1 MENHDQNIAPEAATD
16 EPASP
21 PAFPSEEARLFYLQG
36 LNAGLRA
43 AARPGAAHP
52 HLPARP
58 DLDLT
63 RESEATGLV
72 SGKLFDSWSVA
83 FAPGAVEGRHDGWT
97 PETERRFLAVLAET
111 GVVADACRACGMSRN
126 AAYQRRN
133 SAAGH
138 AFALGWDA
146 AILPSRA
153 AVADDVM
160 SRSRHGV
167 IDRIYKDGVLVAERH
182 HYDNRLTMA
191 ALTRLDRLAAGLE
204 GRPEVQAIAAEYDR
218 YLDLLPEGNAGAERF
233 LAARFPLGRDGAPR
247 DSGEAWS
254 HEDRIPLA
262 PGSERALLAR
272 HQAYEQA
279 GGGLSRE
286 IPTDDLDPADML
298 DWTEEQLARAEHGG
312 LLAELGREHWPA
324 FFRPRMT
331 AQMAPVI
338 FVIFAACSSSTG
350 RRRRS
355 RDAGPLRPVPAAKA
369 RNP

>member
-1 MENHDQNIAPEAATD
+1 MEQPDPSITPEAATN

-21 PAFPSEEARLFYLQG
+21 ADFPSEEARLFYLQG
-36 LNAGLRA
+36 VNAGLRA
-43 AARPGAAHP
+43 AAVQPGAAHP
-52 HLPARP
+52 HLPAHL

-63 RESEATGLV
+63 REGEAAGLV

-83 FAPGAVEGRHDGWT
+83 TAPGALESRHDGWT
-97 PETERRFLAVLAET
+97 PEKERRFLVVFAET
-111 GVVADACRACGMSRN
+111 GCVTDAGRACGMSRN
-126 AAYQRRN
+126 AAYARRN

-146 AILPSRA
+146 AILLSRA

-182 HYDNRLTMA
+182 RYDNRLTMA

-204 GRPEVQAIAAEYDR
+204 GRPEVHAVAAEYDR
-218 YLDLLPEGNAGAERF
+218 YLDLLPEGNAGAQRF
-233 LAARFPLGRDGAPR
+233 LAARFPLNRDGERR

-254 HEDRIPLA
+254 HEDRAPLA
-262 PGSERALLAR
+262 PGSERAMLAR
-272 HQAYEQA
+272 HQSYEQA
-279 GGGLSRE
+279 GGGLSQE
-286 IPTDDLDPADML
+286 IPIDDLDSADML

-324 FFRPRMT
+324 VLSAPDDGKDGSCHLRHLRRLFR
-331 AQMAPVI
+331 
-338 FVIFAACSSSTG
+338 
-350 RRRRS
+350 
-355 RDAGPLRPVPAAKA
+355 LYWPAEEE
-369 RNP
+369 P